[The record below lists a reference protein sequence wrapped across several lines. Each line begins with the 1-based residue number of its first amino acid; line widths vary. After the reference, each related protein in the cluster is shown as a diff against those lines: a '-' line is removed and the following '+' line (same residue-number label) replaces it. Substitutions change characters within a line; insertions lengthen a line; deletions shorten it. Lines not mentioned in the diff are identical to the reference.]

1 VPCGPIAPP
10 AWEGVTVS
18 DLRQAIES
26 FDRAVL
32 DRDAGMAA
40 TLLDAECARLQ
51 VEPAPGAV
59 DRQAWLTAV
68 DEDDVRSYEV
78 LERFVHEDG
87 DTAAVLQLVRLS
99 VVVDGANRA
108 GTQAITDVW
117 RLRPSGWRLWRRHV
131 TPDPRL
137 AEEQRGS
144 EAAAARAA
152 AAGGSDDGG
161 PGPGGSGDHGT
172 KATVTEIAA
181 VLAAIADAGE
191 DPNSLTM
198 EDVEQYVQAFRAL
211 KDEA

>member
-1 VPCGPIAPP
+1 M
-10 AWEGVTVS
+10 S
-18 DLRQAIES
+18 DLRQAIEA

-32 DRDAGMAA
+32 DRDAGLAA
-40 TLLDAECARLQ
+40 SVLDPDCARLQ
-51 VEPAPGAV
+51 VEPAPSAL
-59 DRQAWLTAV
+59 DRQAWLSAV
-68 DEDDVRSYEV
+68 DADVVHGYEV

-87 DTAAVLQLVRLS
+87 DTAAVLQQVRLS
-99 VVVDGANRA
+99 VIVEGQDRA

-131 TPDPRL
+131 TPDPGL
-137 AEEQRGS
+137 AEDQRGS

-152 AAGGSDDGG
+152 AAGGTDSNDAAE
-161 PGPGGSGDHGT
+161 PGS

-191 DPNSLTM
+191 DPNALTM

-211 KDEA
+211 KNEP

>member
-1 VPCGPIAPP
+1 
-10 AWEGVTVS
+10 VS

-32 DRDAGMAA
+32 DGDAGLAA

-51 VEPAPGAV
+51 VEPTPSALERDGWLSAV
-59 DRQAWLTAV
+59 DA
-68 DEDDVRSYEV
+68 DVVHSHEV

-87 DTAAVLQLVRLS
+87 DTAAVLQQVRLS
-99 VVVDGANRA
+99 VTVDGQDRA

-117 RLRPSGWRLWRRHV
+117 RLRSNGWRLWRRHV
-131 TPDPRL
+131 TPDPGL

-152 AAGGSDDGG
+152 AAGGSESSDTSDR
-161 PGPGGSGDHGT
+161 GT

-211 KDEA
+211 KFES

>member
-1 VPCGPIAPP
+1 
-10 AWEGVTVS
+10 VS

-32 DRDAGMAA
+32 DHDAGLAA
-40 TLLDAECARLQ
+40 TLLDTDGALLQ
-51 VEPAPGAV
+51 VEPGPSAL
-59 DRQAWLTAV
+59 DRQAWLDAV
-68 DEDDVRSYEV
+68 DRDDVQSYEV

-87 DTAAVLQLVRLS
+87 ETAAVLQEVRLS
-99 VVVDGANRA
+99 AVVEGANRA
-108 GTQAITDVW
+108 GTQVITDVW
-117 RLRPSGWRLWRRHV
+117 RLRSSGWRLWRRHI
-131 TPDPRL
+131 TPDPAL

-152 AAGGSDDGG
+152 AAGGSDSGTDGV
-161 PGPGGSGDHGT
+161 DHGT

-191 DPNSLTM
+191 DPNALTM